1 MKKRL
6 KGLGALVLVLAMM
19 LACVVPAMAYVV
31 VDQYS
36 GNNPGVYYIPIS
48 VGVNDAEAGTVNVDK
63 TTGSVTAVAGN
74 GYHFVNWD
82 YKTNYMPEPEQ
93 YSETATI
100 NLPEDNSSSGYL
112 EYICAVFAPNFGE
125 GGATEQPDNRIP
137 SWIFGGSGAG
147 SNPFT
152 DVLEGSWFADAVID
166 MNARGIMTGTA
177 PDTFS
182 SETAVSRAQLVTA
195 LWRLEGQPMGVEHA
209 GFPDVDM
216 DSWYGYAV
224 DWAAAF
230 DIVEGYDG
238 LFHPEAPVTREQ
250 MAAILY
256 RYTQYVGGDMLGAA
270 DLSGYTDAGDISDYA
285 AAAMQW
291 AVAQGLME
299 GSDSALNPQGELTR
313 AQMAVILSRY
323 LSK

>member
-6 KGLGALVLVLAMM
+6 KGLGALLLVLAMTLGM
-19 LACVVPAMAYVV
+19 FTFAVSAYYRSDITIK
-31 VDQYS
+31 VDDECAEM
-36 GNNPGVYYIPIS
+36 GNVEKNWIYC
-48 VGVNDAEAGTVNVDK
+48 GTYEYV
-63 TTGSVTAVAGN
+63 AVAN
-74 GYHFVNWD
+74 DGYVFVEWRCVDTNDSSVQETTIEENRFVLADWD
-82 YKTNYMPEPEQ
+82 QRPYDLCVAYFEAENDDDP
-93 YSETATI
+93 I
-100 NLPEDNSSSGYL
+100 
-112 EYICAVFAPNFGE
+112 
-125 GGATEQPDNRIP
+125 IP
-137 SWIFGGSGAG
+137 SLPTILPFFPAPVEPPFSDIPDGAWYED
-147 SNPFT
+147 PVA
-152 DVLEGSWFADAVID
+152 DVYD
-166 MNARGIMTGTA
+166 RGIMTGMTDLLFGPEA
-177 PDTFS
+177 QVT
-182 SETAVSRAQLVTA
+182 RAQLVTV

-216 DSWYGYAV
+216 GSWYGYAV

-238 LFHPEAPVTREQ
+238 LFHPEVPVTREQ

-270 DLSGYTDAGDISDYA
+270 DLSGYTDADDISDYA

-299 GSDSALNPQGELTR
+299 GSNFELSPKGTLTR
-313 AQMAVILSRY
+313 AQMAAILSRY